1 MSPFS
6 DCGEIMCMN
15 PIHRGL
21 LIKEHTRLQQTL
33 ICEFRTFVL
42 WSPLTTVAMRQAEEH
57 HRKSHHACKQAI
69 PMDGRDRTAPPTLTS
84 SPKCSGA
91 NKCPRLPHEDSRE
104 MLQRT

>member
-1 MSPFS
+1 
-6 DCGEIMCMN
+6 MN
-15 PIHRGL
+15 PIHSEL

-69 PMDGRDRTAPPTLTS
+69 PADGMGRTAPTTLSS
-84 SPKCSGA
+84 SPKYSGA
-91 NKCPRLPHEDSRE
+91 NKCSRLPNEDSRE
-104 MLQRT
+104 MLRRT